1 VARPVVIAMLNYAD
15 MSLVE
20 LKQIAKERRYI
31 KLYYVLPKDELV
43 RILSLP
49 EPPMEMKLSK
59 LTIKQLREE
68 AKQRD
73 IHGFWNLSR
82 ADLLNLLYPPLQ
94 QTATNKNQQ
103 NESHANE
110 HNDPQSHDS
119 Q

>member
-1 VARPVVIAMLNYAD
+1 MLNYAD

-82 ADLLNLLYPPLQ
+82 ADLLKLLYPAVHK
-94 QTATNKNQQ
+94 TATDKNQENQ
-103 NESHANE
+103 GNTNE

>member
-1 VARPVVIAMLNYAD
+1 MLNYAE

-31 KLYYVLPKDELV
+31 KLYYVLPKEELV

-49 EPPMEMKLSK
+49 EPPLEMKLAK

-68 AKQRD
+68 AKHRG

-82 ADLLNLLYPPLQ
+82 AELLSLLYPTPLNKA
-94 QTATNKNQQ
+94 ATNKNQQ
-103 NESHANE
+103 DQGHTHE

>member
-1 VARPVVIAMLNYAD
+1 MLNYAD

-49 EPPMEMKLSK
+49 EPPLGMKLSK
-59 LTIKQLREE
+59 MTIKQLREE
-68 AKQRD
+68 AKQRG

-82 ADLLNLLYPPLQ
+82 ADLLQLLYPSVNNKTSTHKDQ
-94 QTATNKNQQ
+94 QDQGY
-103 NESHANE
+103 ANE
-110 HNDPQSHDS
+110 HNDPQGHDS

>member
-1 VARPVVIAMLNYAD
+1 MLNYAD

-59 LTIKQLREE
+59 MTIKQLREE

-82 ADLLNLLYPPLQ
+82 ADLLKLLYPTLQ
-94 QTATNKNQQ
+94 KTATDKNQK
-103 NESHANE
+103 NECDTNE

>member
-1 VARPVVIAMLNYAD
+1 MLNYAD

-31 KLYYVLPKDELV
+31 KLYYVMPKEELV

-49 EPPMEMKLSK
+49 EPPLEMRLAKF
-59 LTIKQLREE
+59 TIKQLREE

-82 ADLLNLLYPPLQ
+82 AELLKLLYPTLHK
-94 QTATNKNQQ
+94 TSTNKNQE
-103 NESHANE
+103 NESYTNE

>member
-1 VARPVVIAMLNYAD
+1 MLNYAD

-20 LKQIAKERRYI
+20 LKQLAKERRYI
-31 KLYYVLPKDELV
+31 KLYYVLPKEELI

-49 EPPMEMKLSK
+49 EPPVEMKLSK
-59 LTIKQLREE
+59 LTIRQLREE
-68 AKQRD
+68 AKQRS

-82 ADLLNLLYPPLQ
+82 AELLQLLYPSVNNKTSPD
-94 QTATNKNQQ
+94 KNQQ
-103 NESHANE
+103 DQGHTNE

>member
-1 VARPVVIAMLNYAD
+1 MLNYAE

-31 KLYYVLPKDELV
+31 KLYYVLPKEELV

-49 EPPMEMKLSK
+49 EPPLEMKLSK

-68 AKQRD
+68 AKQRG

-82 ADLLNLLYPPLQ
+82 AELLQLLYP
-94 QTATNKNQQ
+94 TAAVHNKTASDKNQEDQ
-103 NESHANE
+103 GHADE
-110 HNDPQSHDS
+110 HNDPESHDS

>member
-1 VARPVVIAMLNYAD
+1 MLNYAE

-31 KLYYVLPKDELV
+31 KLYYVLPKEELV

-49 EPPMEMKLSK
+49 EPPLEMKLSK
-59 LTIKQLREE
+59 MTIKQLREE
-68 AKQRD
+68 AKMRD

-82 ADLLNLLYPPLQ
+82 ADLLQLLYPAGNNK
-94 QTATNKNQQ
+94 TASDKNQENQ
-103 NESHANE
+103 GHANE
-110 HNDPQSHDS
+110 HNDPESHDS